1 MCTLRLQFDS
11 NRLTTYGQTE
21 IKFLLLITK
30 THGYLGPAVLDRL
43 LRVKNATRRTAQVSV
58 FQIKCLIVIVFI
70 IINFHARENKM
81 KKQISMV
88 ESKFCAGIK
97 PIDLRK
103 QISKLSFSVTR
114 LFHFD
119 SDFLLER

>member
-1 MCTLRLQFDS
+1 M
-11 NRLTTYGQTE
+11 
-21 IKFLLLITK
+21 
-30 THGYLGPAVLDRL
+30 
-43 LRVKNATRRTAQVSV
+43 
-58 FQIKCLIVIVFI
+58 FI
-70 IINFHARENKM
+70 IIIVHARENKM
-81 KKQISMV
+81 KKQISMA